1 MKLTLPWLKEHLAT
15 EASLGEIVEQLTMLG
30 LEVEAVEKRGADL
43 SPFRVAQVTDV
54 RPHPDA
60 ERLSLC
66 RVNTGEHVVEVVCGA
81 PNVHAG
87 MKAVFAPVG
96 AIIPGSGEVLKR
108 ARIRGVESNG
118 MLCSARELLLGE
130 EHDGIIELPADA
142 PVGEPASAAI
152 RLEGPLIDVAITPNR
167 SDCFGVLGIAREL
180 AAAGLGELKS
190 RDFSEVPGAFQPSL
204 RITLDFPAGDEA
216 ACPLFVGRVFR
227 GLRNGPSPS
236 WLQERLAAVGLRPI
250 SALVDITNFVTLD
263 LGRPLHVF
271 DAEKLR
277 GDLVLRFARE
287 GERLLA
293 LDGKTYQLDPEV
305 TVIADN
311 SGAISLGGIMGGA
324 GTGCTEASTEVVLEI
339 ALFDPK
345 RTALNGRRLGIE
357 SDARARFE
365 RGVDPAMVL
374 PGMEYATRL
383 ILELCGGEASTPIV
397 AGALPAPPKPFTFR
411 IAQLERLAG
420 IALAPE
426 VVTSHLR
433 ALGFRA
439 VPVDDQVLR
448 ITPPT
453 WRHDITMEADVVE
466 ELVRL
471 HGYDRVPPMPV
482 RRTEAVGHPTLTP
495 EQRVRSAARR
505 ALASRGLAEAVTW
518 SFAEPGLA
526 ERFGAGLLARKMVTG
541 NLPRL
546 RNPIHA
552 ELSVL
557 RPSLLPN
564 LLSAAARN
572 QSRNLPDVAL
582 FELGPVFWGAQPG
595 EQEVAAGGIRV
606 GRSHERHWAEPARA
620 VDVFD
625 ARADALA
632 ALGAGKV
639 KADAVRVV
647 AEGPGHYH
655 PGRRGQ
661 LMLGPQTVLAEFGEV
676 HPAIA
681 RELEI
686 DGPVVA
692 FEVFLDRLPRPKAKA
707 SRARP
712 PLKVSPFP
720 PVDRDFAF
728 VVDDAIPAEALLG
741 AVRAADK
748 ALIREAL
755 LFDVY
760 SGTGLDPG
768 KKSLAIAVRLQASDH
783 TLSEAEIEAAA
794 KKIIAAASKATGA
807 VLRQ

>member
-1 MKLTLPWLKEHLAT
+1 
-15 EASLGEIVEQLTMLG
+15 
-30 LEVEAVEKRGADL
+30 
-43 SPFRVAQVTDV
+43 
-54 RPHPDA
+54 
-60 ERLSLC
+60 
-66 RVNTGEHVVEVVCGA
+66 
-81 PNVHAG
+81 
-87 MKAVFAPVG
+87 
-96 AIIPGSGEVLKR
+96 
-108 ARIRGVESNG
+108 
-118 MLCSARELLLGE
+118 
-130 EHDGIIELPADA
+130 
-142 PVGEPASAAI
+142 
-152 RLEGPLIDVAITPNR
+152 
-167 SDCFGVLGIAREL
+167 
-180 AAAGLGELKS
+180 
-190 RDFSEVPGAFQPSL
+190 
-204 RITLDFPAGDEA
+204 
-216 ACPLFVGRVFR
+216 
-227 GLRNGPSPS
+227 
-236 WLQERLAAVGLRPI
+236 
-250 SALVDITNFVTLD
+250 
-263 LGRPLHVF
+263 
-271 DAEKLR
+271 
-277 GDLVLRFARE
+277 
-287 GERLLA
+287 
-293 LDGKTYQLDPEV
+293 
-305 TVIADN
+305 
-311 SGAISLGGIMGGA
+311 
-324 GTGCTEASTEVVLEI
+324 
-339 ALFDPK
+339 
-345 RTALNGRRLGIE
+345 
-357 SDARARFE
+357 
-365 RGVDPAMVL
+365 
-374 PGMEYATRL
+374 
-383 ILELCGGEASTPIV
+383 
-397 AGALPAPPKPFTFR
+397 
-411 IAQLERLAG
+411 
-420 IALAPE
+420 
-426 VVTSHLR
+426 
-433 ALGFRA
+433 
-439 VPVDDQVLR
+439 
-448 ITPPT
+448 
-453 WRHDITMEADVVE
+453 MEADVVE

-518 SFAEPGLA
+518 SFAEPGVA
-526 ERFGAGLLARKMVTG
+526 ERFGEGLLAHKRVTG
-541 NLPRL
+541 NLPSL

-676 HPAIA
+676 HPAIVQ
-681 RELEI
+681 EMEI

-728 VVDDAIPAEALLG
+728 VADDAVPAETLLG

-748 ALIREAL
+748 ALIREVL

-760 SGTGLDPG
+760 SGAGLEPG
-768 KKSLAIAVRLQASDH
+768 KKSLAVAVRLQAPDH